1 VEGLDGRNLLEAQ
14 LYALVE
20 VSAGAA
26 GAHRLE
32 DVLELAAERALA
44 AIDRCSLSISR
55 WEAGEVITLINV
67 GEMGPGEE
75 RFPVDERYP
84 LSEFPKTLRVLTGG
98 GVLVAGVDDPSSDPA
113 HRALLR
119 DLGKETSLT
128 VPIVYE
134 GETWGELWAT
144 SESGQPRFVERDG
157 FFLRAIADQIAAA
170 IGRAELFLQV
180 EALAYTDPLTEVSN
194 RRVLEEALE
203 RACAASPGTGTPA
216 LLLCDIDGL
225 KAINDNFGHDAGDR
239 IIMRVAAALTD
250 AAADNPG
257 AVVARMGGDE
267 FCVLL
272 PNDDAETARALAEN
286 ASARLAADEGSA
298 IEISYGIAACGSRGA
313 SPADLLRA
321 ADLDQ
326 YRAKRLGQGLK
337 RTQESSA
344 REATANERAYRD
356 RARARAEFAD
366 ELLALL
372 DTLDANGPDGLRHA
386 LRSRLTAESI
396 TGAPVSRPRTP

>member
-1 VEGLDGRNLLEAQ
+1 MEGMDGRSLLEAQ

-20 VSAGAA
+20 VSAEAA

-32 DVLELAAERALA
+32 DVLEVAAERALA
-44 AIDRCSLSISR
+44 AIGGCSLSISR

-67 GEMGPGEE
+67 GELGPGEQ
-75 RFPVDERYP
+75 RFPPDERYP
-84 LSEFPKTLRVLTGG
+84 LSQFPKTLRVLTGG
-98 GVLVAGVDDPSSDPA
+98 GVLVSGVDDPSSDSA
-113 HRALLR
+113 HRALLGA
-119 DLGKETSLT
+119 LGKETSLT

-144 SESGQPRFVERDG
+144 SETGEPRFVERDG

-180 EALAYTDPLTEVSN
+180 EALAYTDPLTEVAN

-203 RACAASPGTGTPA
+203 RACTASSGGDTPA

-239 IIMRVAAALTD
+239 TILRVAAALTE
-250 AAADNPG
+250 AAAGYPG

-272 PNDDAETARALAEN
+272 PDDDADAARALADD
-286 ASARLAADEGSA
+286 ASARLAAGAGIA
-298 IEISYGIAACGSRGA
+298 IGISCGIAACGSEQA
-313 SPADLLRA
+313 PPAALLRA

-326 YRAKRLGQGLK
+326 YRAKRASHDL
-337 RTQESSA
+337 
-344 REATANERAYRD
+344 ERPYGD
-356 RARARAEFAD
+356 CARARGEFAD

-372 DTLDANGPDGLRHA
+372 DTLNSADASGLRNA
-386 LRSRLTAESI
+386 LRHRLTAESI
-396 TGAPVSRPRTP
+396 TTHGPP